1 VGVGVWSSGLGSD
14 LLKEITNLLQMGR
27 LSADSGADSPYRGR
41 LRDFSQHT
49 SREVLQRLEVSDYWW
64 MACRSAGKVCPTI
77 RVQEM
82 LSAHERNFKMPLPS
96 TVVLDVKKERLRGQ
110 LSIKI
115 IALMKQHLED
125 LAQKIGAGVG
135 VSDREHGAVALD
147 RATRYVTTS
156 VREMERALKWYLDL
170 KEQHM

>member
-1 VGVGVWSSGLGSD
+1 
-14 LLKEITNLLQMGR
+14 
-27 LSADSGADSPYRGR
+27 
-41 LRDFSQHT
+41 
-49 SREVLQRLEVSDYWW
+49 
-64 MACRSAGKVCPTI
+64 
-77 RVQEM
+77 M

-96 TVVLDVKKERLRGQ
+96 TVVLDVKNERLRGQ

-147 RATRYVTTS
+147 RATRYVPGFKGTAHVTPELLVS
-156 VREMERALKWYLDL
+156 VRNTRVTSNGIQIRE
-170 KEQHM
+170 